1 MTRTHS
7 RTAWGALVA
16 TLAIGYSLFGAPD
29 LSSLAPGASRAW
41 AQGAGHCFDRPT
53 ADSSTFCANTKF
65 VKSAIAAS
73 IVSAGGTSG
82 QIQYN
87 NAGALGGFT
96 ASGDAGINTTSG
108 VVTITPNAVTN
119 AKLATA
125 TANTVKGSAAST
137 AAADLA
143 VPSCSATGSTVS
155 TLQWITGTGFSCS
168 SVTPV
173 VTVNSG
179 TFTLS
184 TTPISSATCISVQSA
199 AASGVV
205 STDTVMA
212 NPNADPTSTTGYIPL
227 TTGMLAI
234 FTWPS
239 TNLVNF
245 RVCNNTLAT
254 ITPVALPLNWRVV
267 R

>member
-1 MTRTHS
+1 MTHTHS

-16 TLAIGYSLFGAPD
+16 TLVIGYSLFGAPD
-29 LSSLAPGASRAW
+29 LSELAPGASRAW

-73 IVSAGGTSG
+73 TISAGGTSG

-96 ASGDAGINTTSG
+96 ASGDAGINTASG

-125 TANTVKGSAAST
+125 TANTVKGSATST

-143 VPSCSATGSTVS
+143 VPSCSTAASV
-155 TLQWITGTGFSCS
+155 LQWLSGTGFQCATNGSI
-168 SVTPV
+168 
-173 VTVNSG
+173 TVASG
-179 TFTLS
+179 TITLS

-199 AASGVV
+199 AATGAAA
-205 STDTVMA
+205 TDTLMA

-239 TNLVNF
+239 TNTVNF